1 MAKTKNLTKK
11 EITEDQIRLLLV
23 ETWEQVVEYRR
34 YILAVILAAILSGI
48 GYWSFE
54 GIQASRALQAQE
66 KLSEALRILTVTL
79 PNPDDQTESNENLP
93 YTNEEQ
99 KDEEALNKF
108 QQLAREHGWSEV
120 GELAHFYV
128 GVTQQKLKKYQEAL
142 NSFREIANHPSNLEL
157 QHLARNHVAL
167 LCLYLDCS
175 EEAIKSWNLILDEPS
190 SHMPTSEIMSSLAK
204 TYDSAGKKTKALDLF
219 KQLLSEHPSLAN
231 SASIEARV
239 ELLQGDEMTE
249 KEPHSTLKQNE
260 KGSNNE
266 TNE

>member
-1 MAKTKNLTKK
+1 LAKPKHLTKK

-54 GIQASRALQAQE
+54 AIQASRSLQAQE
-66 KLSEALRILTVTL
+66 ELSEALRIFTATL
-79 PNPDDQTESNENLP
+79 PNPDDQTKSNENLP

-99 KDEEALNKF
+99 RDEEALRKF
-108 QQLAREHGWSEV
+108 RQLAKEQGWSEV
-120 GELAHFYV
+120 GELALFYA
-128 GVTQQKLKKYQEAL
+128 GVTQQKLKRFQEAL
-142 NSFREIANHPSNLEL
+142 NSFREIASHSSNIEL

-167 LCLYLDCS
+167 LCLYLDQR
-175 EEAIKSWNLILDEPS
+175 EEAIEAWNLILDEPS

-204 TYDSAGKKTKALDLF
+204 TYDSAGQKTKALDLF
-219 KQLLSEHPSLAN
+219 KQLQSEHPSLSN
-231 SASIEARV
+231 SASIEARIA
-239 ELLQGDEMTE
+239 LLESDEMTE
-249 KEPHSTLKQNE
+249 KESHPTLKKNE
-260 KGSNNE
+260 AGSNNE